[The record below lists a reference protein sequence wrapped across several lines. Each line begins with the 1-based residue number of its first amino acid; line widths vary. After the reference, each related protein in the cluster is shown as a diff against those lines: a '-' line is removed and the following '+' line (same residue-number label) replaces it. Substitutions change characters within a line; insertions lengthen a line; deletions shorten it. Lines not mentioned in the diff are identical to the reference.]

1 MNEAYG
7 KDGVKQLKK
16 DYADLKKNP
25 PKIEKEENYF
35 VVKIYS
41 NTTKGYI
48 GVAEYTKQAVAR
60 ADLKH
65 FMKDHKETLAKI
77 DKLSKDVVKE
87 SENMDDDFNTLSK
100 RIADLGEVGD
110 TIFYNDLNI
119 PDQMLR
125 NSDAFAFGGRNGL
138 GIGFESIEEAELD
151 EGLRL
156 PPEIAKKL
164 SAMVAGGAKGKIIPF
179 QSRFGNDKSTF
190 GYTDAKGNKH
200 DVIVTNGK
208 LSRKE
213 TAAIIQGIRDKFE
226 VKESLNELTGIIGG
240 LEAIE
245 LIVRG
250 FVYGTRKIA
259 NGDWIRMIQRAN
271 KDATIKRI
279 AKELIKID
287 GAMDV
292 MLDPNEKAKK
302 KFMKD
307 NLSPQDY
314 KKANMLLRKISTE
327 TIKQSSVNEAYKIGD
342 KVIVGDPDSKYYK
355 KRATVYNVFK
365 ATKTKQAGMTVK
377 VGKDVFSLSV
387 DEILGEGFG
396 ADTQKKKETASD
408 KAWKELQKKH
418 SGNKKLLDKASEYY
432 AKNYTPK
439 AAFAKAM
446 TNEDTINV
454 VELFKENKSFHR
466 HEKQVLINTL
476 KGLLGD
482 KVTMDFGNPE
492 KMTATY
498 KGKVVDVTKAGKQYV
513 ATYGNKIVT
522 SSSIDGAVLK
532 HPKITIFEEVIEEK
546 MSSAVR
552 NAFDEIDYQYTDLGT
567 SEAYFKVNKEEMDEF
582 LKKLGKRQKKKGDTY
597 FKGKYDVVYDEDKG
611 AATFKIKTASKNQN
625 IYGE

>member
-226 VKESLNELTGIIGG
+226 VKESL
-240 LEAIE
+240 
-245 LIVRG
+245 
-250 FVYGTRKIA
+250 
-259 NGDWIRMIQRAN
+259 D
-271 KDATIKRI
+271 
-279 AKELIKID
+279 
-287 GAMDV
+287 
-292 MLDPNEKAKK
+292 
-302 KFMKD
+302 
-307 NLSPQDY
+307 
-314 KKANMLLRKISTE
+314 
-327 TIKQSSVNEAYKIGD
+327 EAYKIGD

-387 DEILGEGFG
+387 DEILGEEVLEEKVKKFKVGDHVYPDNVGTSFPKGVHTGKIIKKYDAQLGSDKSNMVTLYKIKWDDKKFKPSSDAFQGNGLSYAKDIGKTGYTEGFG

-466 HEKQVLINTL
+466 HEKQVLIDTL

-546 MSSAVR
+546 MSLAVR